1 MNDEREAEGGSRIDN
16 EPAIDSGGGF
26 VRLRLDIAYDG
37 TEFAG
42 WALQA
47 GQRTVAGVLDDA
59 LSTVFRVPVQLRA
72 AGRTDAGVHATGQVA
87 HLDVPIDALPNAYP
101 RATRAGDREFLP
113 LVRRL
118 ARFLPADVRIL
129 DIDRAPAGFD
139 ARFSALR
146 RHYVYRLS
154 TAPYGVEPQ
163 EARFV
168 TAWPR
173 PLDVE
178 AMAVASRNLVGLH
191 DFAAF
196 CRQREGATTIRDLQ
210 RLDWSRN
217 GDRVSAYVTAD
228 AFCWSMV
235 RSLVGALLAVGEH
248 RREIGWCA
256 TLLTS
261 TQRSSD
267 FAAAPPH
274 GLTLVGVDYPPDDQL
289 AVRTKV
295 TRDLRSAD

>member
-1 MNDEREAEGGSRIDN
+1 VNK
-16 EPAIDSGGGF
+16 PAIDSGGGF

-42 WALQA
+42 WAVQA
-47 GQRTVAGVLDDA
+47 GQRTVAGVLDEA
-59 LSTVFRVPVQLRA
+59 LSTVFRVPVVLRA

-87 HLDVPIDALPNAYP
+87 HVDVPTDALPQAYP
-101 RATRAGDREFLP
+101 RAARPADEPEFLP

-118 ARFLPADVRIL
+118 GRYLPGDVRVL
-129 DIDRAPAGFD
+129 DISRAASGFD

-146 RHYVYRLS
+146 RHYIYRLS

-168 TAWPR
+168 TAWPKA
-173 PLDVE
+173 LDLD
-178 AMAVASRNLVGLH
+178 AMSAGSRHLVGLH

-210 RLDWSRN
+210 RLDWSRD
-217 GDRVSAYVTAD
+217 GDRITAHVSAD

-248 RREIGWCA
+248 RREPDWCA
-256 TLLTS
+256 RLLTS

-267 FAAAPPH
+267 FAAAPPQ

-289 AVRTKV
+289 EARTKV
-295 TRDLRSAD
+295 TRELRVVD

>member
-1 MNDEREAEGGSRIDN
+1 MTPQREAEGGSRMN
-16 EPAIDSGGGF
+16 TEPAIDSGGGF

-42 WALQA
+42 WAVQA
-47 GQRTVAGVLDDA
+47 GQRTVAGILDDA
-59 LSTVFRVPVQLRA
+59 FSTVFRVPVQLRA

-87 HLDVPIDALPNAYP
+87 HVDVPTDALANAYP
-101 RATRAGDREFLP
+101 RTTRADDSEFLP

-118 ARFLPADVRIL
+118 SRFLPQDVRVL
-129 DIDRAPAGFD
+129 DIRRAAPGFD

-146 RHYVYRLS
+146 RHYAYRLS

-173 PLDVE
+173 PLDVD
-178 AMAVASRNLVGLH
+178 AMTAASRDLVGLH

-210 RLDWSRN
+210 RLDWTRD
-217 GDRVSAYVTAD
+217 GDRVAAYVTAD

-248 RREIGWCA
+248 RREPDWCA
-256 TLLTS
+256 GLLTS

-274 GLTLVGVDYPPDDQL
+274 GLTLVGVDYPPDDEL
-289 AVRTKV
+289 EARTNV
-295 TRDLRSAD
+295 TRELRVVD

>member
-1 MNDEREAEGGSRIDN
+1 MTD

-37 TEFAG
+37 TDFAG
-42 WALQA
+42 WALQV
-47 GQRTVAGVLDDA
+47 GQRTVAGVLDEA
-59 LSTVFRVPVQLRA
+59 LSTVFRTPVLSRA

-87 HLDVPIDALPNAYP
+87 HVDVPTDALPHAYP
-101 RATRAGDREFLP
+101 RTTRADDNEFLP

-118 ARFLPADVRIL
+118 ARFLPADVRVL
-129 DIDRAPAGFD
+129 DINRAAAGFD

-154 TAPYGVEPQ
+154 TAPHGVEPQ
-163 EARFV
+163 ETRYV

-178 AMAVASRNLVGLH
+178 AMSTASRDLLGLNN
-191 DFAAF
+191 FAAF

-210 RLDWSRN
+210 RLDWSRD
-217 GDRVSAYVTAD
+217 GDRVTAYVSAD

-248 RREIGWCA
+248 RREPGWCA

-261 TQRSSD
+261 THRSSD

-274 GLTLVGVDYPPDDQL
+274 GLTLVGVDYPPDDEL
-289 AVRTKV
+289 EARTKV
-295 TRDLRSAD
+295 TRDLRVVD

>member
-1 MNDEREAEGGSRIDN
+1 MTD

-47 GQRTVAGVLDDA
+47 GQRTVAGSLDDA
-59 LSTVFRVPVQLRA
+59 LSTVFRTPVQCRA

-87 HLDVPIDALPNAYP
+87 HVDVPIDALSNAYP
-101 RATRAGDREFLP
+101 RTMRAGDSEFLP

-118 ARFLPADVRIL
+118 ARFLPTDVRVL
-129 DIDRAPAGFD
+129 DINRAAAGFD

-154 TAPYGVEPQ
+154 TAAYGVEPQ
-163 EARFV
+163 EARYV

-173 PLDVE
+173 PLDVD
-178 AMAVASRNLVGLH
+178 AMSAASRALVGLH

-210 RLDWSRN
+210 RLDWLRD
-217 GDRVSAYVTAD
+217 GDRITAYVSAD

-248 RREIGWCA
+248 RRETGWCA
-256 TLLTS
+256 ALLTS

-274 GLTLVGVDYPPDDQL
+274 GLTLVGVDYPPDDKL
-289 AVRTKV
+289 EARTRV
-295 TRDLRSAD
+295 TRDLRVVD